1 MSSTL
6 SKKVLLMYS
15 VRVVC
20 ANVAAA
26 YGRVLGDLGIRL
38 VLFSTSFRFPVS
50 HLSFFIRKCTRA
62 PSTTTRTV

>member
-1 MSSTL
+1 MF
-6 SKKVLLMYS
+6 S

-26 YGRVLGDLGIRL
+26 HGRVLGDLGIRL

-50 HLSFFIRKCTRA
+50 HLSFSRVSVRER
-62 PSTTTRTV
+62 PRQLRTV